1 MRSYSSF
8 LIENRIKKEFS
19 KKKVNPTNNL
29 KKAVET
35 QAEIDAARDAAKDIK
50 KSGKLG
56 NVTSDVKKELSKT
69 LKQTPG
75 DPKGSTMIKGTPDE
89 KIIRDTKPTGDEGKF
104 RRPAKRYRGRT
115 FADVKADIDAKEA
128 PKIKKSIVPP
138 KDGGKQGVENILKDI
153 DKKYTPPSKT
163 QSQNIQ
169 TNSVKNTAKKIADQ
183 GKKNKVINLNAPKG
197 VGAPSVN
204 KGSGT
209 GSKASVDLPK
219 FTHTDNP
226 AFKTSKVTT
235 GNTINYVEKPRVEIK
250 NPPGMVDKR
259 SYKGPAK
266 NLDVDLPDFVKKTRK
281 PRTIAK
287 SYITQPKSPI
297 DIGGTI
303 KRGAELTGL
312 KSIEPKQQVG
322 SKLKNIPQ
330 SKITKTII
338 KKTPK
343 KLVFNRALSGLGR
356 VAGGAFAVKDFM
368 DTARKEKAL
377 GRSKTAARLRGASKA
392 LGGYIGGG
400 IGALAGGLAGGGI
413 ASAGLGIG
421 GGIAGYSAGSKIGDQ
436 IYKTGRKLVTGKKTF
451 KDLRKDINKG
461 AKNVYKG
468 TKNFFDTS
476 GNP

>member
-50 KSGKLG
+50 QSGKLG

-104 RRPAKRYRGRT
+104 RRSAKKRRGRT

-128 PKIKKSIVPP
+128 PKIKKSFVPP
-138 KDGGKQGVENILKDI
+138 KDGGKQGVENILKDV

-169 TNSVKNTAKKIADQ
+169 TNSIKNQVSNKVANSRTID
-183 GKKNKVINLNAPKG
+183 KVINTNIVKGTDPKT
-197 VGAPSVN
+197 VN
-204 KGSGT
+204 KKFGSSTPTGT
-209 GSKASVDLPK
+209 FTDDLPK
-219 FTHTDNP
+219 TTTKKVDNY
-226 AFKTSKVTT
+226 S
-235 GNTINYVEKPRVEIK
+235 
-250 NPPGMVDKR
+250 
-259 SYKGPAK
+259 K
-266 NLDVDLPDFVKKTRK
+266 NLTYPKKGQEITYRNIEKKLKSIDKPKTRT
-281 PRTIAK
+281 PSTIVK
-287 SYITQPKSPI
+287 SYTTQPKSPT
-297 DIGGTI
+297 DLKGTLT
-303 KRGAELTGL
+303 RGLERTGL
-312 KSIEPKQQVG
+312 KTIEPKEKVG
-322 SKLKNIPQ
+322 TKVKNIAK
-330 SKITKTII
+330 SKVTKNII

-343 KLVFNRALSGLGR
+343 RLVFNRALSGLGR

-368 DTARKEKAL
+368 DTSRKEKAL

-392 LGGYIGGG
+392 LGGYVGGG
-400 IGALAGGLAGGGI
+400 IGALAGGLAGGGV
-413 ASAGLGIG
+413 ASAGLGIA
-421 GGIAGYSAGSKIGDQ
+421 GGIAGYQAGSKIGDQ
-436 IYKTGRKLVTGKKTF
+436 IYKTGRNLVTGKKTF
-451 KDLRKDINKG
+451 KNLRKDINKG
-461 AKNVYKG
+461 AGNLLKG
-468 TKNFFDTS
+468 AGSVFKS
-476 GNP
+476 PAER